1 VTDID
6 SLHLKEE
13 KMKEKFNDEL
23 LQERDYKLWVL
34 LEQVRTGIVVARDK
48 ELAEFG
54 ISTIMGGVLAIV
66 NAIGNEATPAQISR
80 WIMRRAHSVSGLVE
94 RMAQKGLIRKSKDLH
109 KKNLVRVTITDKGQK
124 AFKQSLKRKSIHQIM
139 SALTEK
145 EKDELFE
152 LLDKLRSKS
161 VKVAKISFK
170 PPFPDVGKSK

>member
-1 VTDID
+1 
-6 SLHLKEE
+6 
-13 KMKEKFNDEL
+13 MKEKFNDEL
-23 LQERDYKLWVL
+23 LQEEDYKLWVL
-34 LEQVRTGIVVARDK
+34 LEQVRTGFVVARDK
-48 ELAEFG
+48 ELADFG

-139 SALTEK
+139 AALDDK
-145 EKDELFE
+145 EKAQLFA
-152 LLDKLRSKS
+152 LLDKLRNKS
-161 VKVAKISFK
+161 VKVAKITFK
-170 PPFPDVGKSK
+170 PTFPDVEKVKSR

>member
-1 VTDID
+1 
-6 SLHLKEE
+6 
-13 KMKEKFNDEL
+13 MKEKFNDEL

-48 ELAEFG
+48 ELADFG

-139 SALTEK
+139 SALSEK
-145 EKDELFE
+145 EKDDLFV

-170 PPFPDVGKSK
+170 PPFNVFEK